1 MAHWTEAAVT
11 NDGIA
16 MLNEWMAGRKIS
28 ITGACG
34 GSGWVKA
41 EALPEQ
47 KKLVNQKQRLKV
59 VGEIDSEAGKTVQ
72 IQIHN
77 AGVKEEYPLQ
87 QIGVLAKLDADK
99 DPDAEEK
106 ILFIMQDPGSTVTVP
121 AETEPSFLLELYCL
135 VGITNNGR
143 FEVSVD
149 STGLVTIGRLQEI
162 LKQRIA
168 EHNAD
173 VNAHQLIEDRILRMF
188 MLGAVFLP
196 MADQQGRELCT
207 RDGTVIAAVKKI

>member
-1 MAHWTEAAVT
+1 M
-11 NDGIA
+11 
-16 MLNEWMAGRKIS
+16 
-28 ITGACG
+28 
-34 GSGWVKA
+34 
-41 EALPEQ
+41 PEQ

-149 STGLVTIGRLQEI
+149 STGLVTIGRL
-162 LKQRIA
+162 
-168 EHNAD
+168 
-173 VNAHQLIEDRILRMF
+173 
-188 MLGAVFLP
+188 
-196 MADQQGRELCT
+196 
-207 RDGTVIAAVKKI
+207 